1 VTVENTAGDYPLAER
16 LRCGRAVRA
25 LSLVVTGLFLSSL
38 ASGAVVAALDIRT
51 MYLAA
56 GLLLILVVATAAR
69 TSRAEATTDEQ
80 PAGPAVDDD

>member
-1 VTVENTAGDYPLAER
+1 MLVSNLNGIAATLAPNER
-16 LRCGRAVRA
+16 RGRA
-25 LSLVVTGLFLSSL
+25 LSLVVTSLFLSSL
-38 ASGAVVAALDIRT
+38 ASGAVVAALDIRR

-69 TSRAEATTDEQ
+69 TSRTEAATDEQ